1 MGEYLN
7 PSEPLHSTT
16 ENTVRGGSLPT
27 QKIKHNTSGLNLRIA
42 PLHGIAV
49 RLTVAMVLVA
59 VGSVAIVAVILGLT
73 AESRY
78 RNPPPDVVE
87 IKQFF
92 SQLRERCTKQ
102 VDLGPE
108 GKLDG
113 LVCPPDALMNL
124 SLGASGSPNLLVLGG
139 PKHERRDPFD
149 PRQWVIPTT
158 FLGVGIAA
166 AFAVLLALVM
176 ARRIA
181 RPIQAVSIAANRM
194 AAGDLASRVNLPRFV
209 AQDEDETAT
218 LARSFNTMAESLELQ
233 EETRKA
239 MIADIAHEL
248 RTPLAVMQA
257 KLEAL
262 EDGVLELSVDEIK
275 RLQHQ
280 THVLSRLVDDLRILS
295 LAEAGQLALERRRV
309 KLESLARGVTGN
321 FNERANSK
329 SIRLEFVSNGEM
341 TLEADPDRITQVLSN
356 LLDNAIQHTP
366 VSGSVTVRLESDAKN
381 ARLSVCDTG
390 SGLPP
395 ESIDRV
401 FDRFYRAD
409 ASRNRSS
416 GGSGLGL
423 AIVRALVELHGG
435 KVKAEN
441 RAEGGAQFVV
451 LLPLV

>member
-1 MGEYLN
+1 M
-7 PSEPLHSTT
+7 
-16 ENTVRGGSLPT
+16 R
-27 QKIKHNTSGLNLRIA
+27 
-42 PLHGIAV
+42 GIAA
-49 RLTVAMVLVA
+49 RLAIAMVVVA
-59 VGSVAIVAVILGLT
+59 VGSVGVVAIILSLT
-73 AESRY
+73 AESRF
-78 RNPPPDVVE
+78 RNPPPNVVE
-87 IKQFF
+87 MRRIFTV
-92 SQLRERCTKQ
+92 LRERCTEK
-102 VDLGPE
+102 VKIGPQGE
-108 GKLDG
+108 LNGMI
-113 LVCPPDALMNL
+113 CPPDTLV
-124 SLGASGSPNLLVLGG
+124 SLPSGAPNATSLLLLGG
-139 PKHERRDPFD
+139 GKKPDPFD
-149 PRQWVIPTT
+149 PREWVIPTT
-158 FLGVGIAA
+158 FLGMGIAA

-194 AAGDLASRVNLPRFV
+194 AAGNLASRVTLPTFV
-209 AQDEDETAT
+209 TRDEDETAT
-218 LARSFNTMAESLELQ
+218 LARSFNTMAESLERQ

-280 THVLSRLVDDLRILS
+280 THVLSRLVDDLRVLS

-309 KLESLARGVTGN
+309 KLESLARSVTLT
-321 FNERANSK
+321 FNERAHSK
-329 SIRLEFVSNGEM
+329 NIQLEFVSSGEI
-341 TLEADPDRITQVLSN
+341 TLDADPDRITQVLSN

-366 VSGSVTVRLESDAKN
+366 ASGCVTVSLESLEKN
-381 ARLSVCDTG
+381 AQLSVSDTG

-395 ESIDRV
+395 ETIDRV

-435 KVKAEN
+435 RV
-441 RAEGGAQFVV
+441 RAQNGAGGGAEFVV
-451 LLPLV
+451 LLPRA